1 MNMSN
6 KFFDLDAYEDDDIVQ
21 EGTEIGSLDF
31 QFDDDKEKIIDKN
44 SNSGNTEVV
53 EEGVFDHGFLNLRG
67 AIADALK
74 NTKYKVSMIIHGMLG
89 KDMFTISDDNIT
101 TTVDSMG
108 NGCKVVTRDNQGHM
122 KVNFNNIPLSN
133 ALRNIVDLFKNPEHI
148 LEGAIEDL
156 YYKTIYQEANDDTVK
171 EAIDKENEPEEP
183 KEEPRVDET
192 IEEDT
197 PVEDEKPEEPK
208 EEDKSSDEDD
218 KHFLSYEELDKI
230 TPEGDDL
237 KDFGTDTSDV
247 QNEYDPKE
255 IEILNKLV
263 SAEAEAIND
272 YFDAGKDS
280 HDSNARRLYS
290 DIGHEERFHLEQLL
304 FQKSKFTGEKYEP
317 RDPEVKEEY
326 EKLLKMGM
334 DDETAMNTA
343 IDKKSMEPSDDGDDS
358 DIESLEID
366 FESAVTLL
374 EQNEILMEAAQ
385 FAYDKRG
392 NKELFNNYSII
403 AEAFLY
409 QEEVINTASV
419 PKEVKKANPIT
430 LLIKG
435 LKTAVNGL
443 LAATNAARNASE
455 ANRIKRKRKI
465 EWIKKHGVTALF
477 AGGVSFYFYDDNTST
492 FDMTRPCQYVDMLY
506 RLSVAIG
513 KQCGIQ
519 PKSEAYHGTIQN
531 PIKFSTIGDGMA
543 KIKTLQVTKTKVVVN
558 DNNKEALTNEF
569 FGYNDQKINVKVW
582 NAEANKAIY
591 QSNNVYTKL
600 ELFGV
605 ITNQYLDITLSIMEV
620 LEKMQGDMNSIY
632 YKNRNL
638 YNDAS
643 NNMKIIATT
652 YRKLI
657 NACVSDLAE
666 MNKFDKKVLET
677 TRSRD
682 TAEQTG
688 QQWEG
693 EDRRTSGNMAK
704 EIKNENKYA
713 RQKK

>member
-1 MNMSN
+1 MNMSKN
-6 KFFDLDAYEDDDIVQ
+6 FFDLDAYDDDDIVQ
-21 EGTEIGSLDF
+21 EGTEIGSMDF
-31 QFDDDKEKIIDKN
+31 NFDDEKP
-44 SNSGNTEVV
+44 EVV

-67 AIADALK
+67 AVADALK
-74 NTKYKVSMIIHGMLG
+74 NTKYEVSYITRSMLG
-89 KDMFTISDDNIT
+89 KDMFTVSDGNT
-101 TTVDSMG
+101 TTTIESKG
-108 NGCKVVTRDNQGHM
+108 NGCKVVTRDGNDKM
-122 KVNFNNIPLSN
+122 KVNFNNISLSV
-133 ALRNIVDLFKNPEHI
+133 ALRNLIDLFKSPEHI
-148 LEGAIEDL
+148 LEGDIIDPGSEEL
-156 YYKTIYQEANDDTVK
+156 VVQEADEPSDDDTVE
-171 EAIDKENEPEEP
+171 EAIEKEN
-183 KEEPRVDET
+183 
-192 IEEDT
+192 T
-197 PVEDEKPEEPK
+197 PNA
-208 EEDKSSDEDD
+208 SDDD
-218 KHFLSYEELDKI
+218 KHFLSYEELDEMSDKSDSLDDST
-230 TPEGDDL
+230 TPDGDDL

-247 QNEYDPKE
+247 QNDYDPKE
-255 IEILNKLV
+255 IEILNKLIA
-263 SAEAEAIND
+263 AEGEAIND
-272 YFDAGKDS
+272 YFDASKDS

-290 DIGHEERFHLEQLL
+290 DIGHEERFHMEQLL
-304 FQKSKFTGEKYEP
+304 FQKAQFTGEKYEP
-317 RDPEVKEEY
+317 RDPEVKKEY
-326 EKLLKMGM
+326 EELLQMGM
-334 DDETAMNTA
+334 DDETAINTA
-343 IDKKSMEPSDDGDDS
+343 IDKKSMEPTDDGDDS
-358 DIESLEID
+358 DIDEFEID

-374 EQNEILMEAAQ
+374 RQNEILMEAAQ

-392 NKELFNNYSII
+392 NKELFNNYSVIT
-403 AEAFLY
+403 EAFLY

-477 AGGVSFYFYDDNTST
+477 ASGVSFYFYDDNTST

-506 RLSVAIG
+506 RLSIAIG

-519 PKSEAYHGTIQN
+519 PKGEAYHGTIQN

-638 YNDAS
+638 YNDAA